1 MNEEAPL
8 ISVKGLSVHFGLG
21 RKLFGE
27 QKVVRAVENISL
39 DIPKGSFFG
48 LVGESGSGKTTFGR
62 AILQAAPIT
71 KGSIAYND
79 GKVDYDVASLGKFDL
94 KDYRKRAQLIFQ
106 DPYAALSPRMT
117 VRDII
122 AEPLEV
128 MGLTASRKETDRRVR
143 EMAAKCRLNL
153 EHLRRFPHA
162 FSGGQRQRISI
173 ARALVCQPKF
183 LVADESVAALDV
195 SIQADI
201 LNLLKSLTEELGI
214 TFLFISHDLSV
225 VAHIC
230 DHVAVMYLG
239 RLVETAPTRELF
251 AAPRHPY
258 TKALLSAI
266 PSLDPDQRGQAQK
279 LEGEIPSP
287 TNPPPG
293 CKFQTRCPHAI
304 DICRVEEPMLSQLGF
319 EHDVA
324 CHRWEELFEDQAP
337 AIVSAQVPEARPVP
351 EPVPVPKPEPEPAPA
366 AEEEPMAPEVLAN
379 ELARLRRKN
388 RIAITVSIIALLAL
402 PFACAL

>member
-1 MNEEAPL
+1 MSDEPL
-8 ISVKGLSVHFGLG
+8 ISARDLAVHF
-21 RKLFGE
+21 KLRSGPFTRT
-27 QKVVRAVENISL
+27 QFLKAVEGINV

-48 LVGESGSGKTTFGR
+48 LVGESGSGKTTLGR
-62 AILQAAPIT
+62 SFLKAVPISRGQVHYADGEKEYDLQSMSKAELA
-71 KGSIAYND
+71 
-79 GKVDYDVASLGKFDL
+79 
-94 KDYRKRAQLIFQ
+94 DYRKRAQLIFQ

-128 MGLTASRKETDRRVR
+128 MKLTSSREETDERVR
-143 EMAAKCRLNL
+143 EIAAKCRLNL

-173 ARALVCQPKF
+173 ARALVSSPRF
-183 LVADESVAALDV
+183 IVADESVAALDV

-201 LNLLKSLTEELGI
+201 LNLLKSLQDELGL

-225 VAHIC
+225 VAHTC

-251 AAPRHPY
+251 DAPRHPY

-266 PSLDPDQRGQAQK
+266 PSLDPDHVTKAQK

-293 CKFQTRCPHAI
+293 CKFHTRCPFATE
-304 DICRVEEPMLSQLGF
+304 ICKTTEPKLEHSGH

-324 CHRWEELFEDQAP
+324 CHHWQE
-337 AIVSAQVPEARPVP
+337 
-351 EPVPVPKPEPEPAPA
+351 
-366 AEEEPMAPEVLAN
+366 
-379 ELARLRRKN
+379 
-388 RIAITVSIIALLAL
+388 IAD
-402 PFACAL
+402 

>member
-1 MNEEAPL
+1 MTETL
-8 ISVKGLSVHFGLG
+8 IETKDLSVHFPLKGN
-21 RKLFGE
+21 LFGPTP
-27 QKVVRAVENISL
+27 VVRAVEGVSVHIER
-39 DIPKGSFFG
+39 GSFYG

-62 AILQAAPIT
+62 ALLRAAPIT
-71 KGSIAYND
+71 RGEARYSDADVSYD
-79 GKVDYDVASLGKFDL
+79 LTTLEGKDMIE
-94 KDYRKRAQLIFQ
+94 YRKRAQLIFQ

-128 MGLTASRKETDRRVR
+128 MGLTQSRNETDERVR
-143 EMAAKCRLNL
+143 AIAARCRINL

-173 ARALVCQPKF
+173 ARALVSEPNF
-183 LVADESVAALDV
+183 IVADESVAALDV
-195 SIQADI
+195 SIQADV
-201 LNLLKSLTEELGI
+201 LNLLKSIQLEMGL

-225 VAHIC
+225 VAHVC

-266 PSLDPDQRGQAQK
+266 PSLDPDDAGNVVK

-287 TNPPPG
+287 INPPPG
-293 CKFQTRCPHAI
+293 CKFQTRCRFAI
-304 DICRVEEPMLSQLGF
+304 DICRTEEPKLDNLGF
-319 EHDVA
+319 DHDVA
-324 CHRWEELFEDQAP
+324 CHRWKELTDDPQAS
-337 AIVSAQVPEARPVP
+337 VVDHD
-351 EPVPVPKPEPEPAPA
+351 
-366 AEEEPMAPEVLAN
+366 
-379 ELARLRRKN
+379 
-388 RIAITVSIIALLAL
+388 
-402 PFACAL
+402 

>member
-1 MNEEAPL
+1 MSETL
-8 ISVKGLSVHFGLG
+8 IATNDLSVHFPLRGN
-21 RKLFGE
+21 LFGP
-27 QKVVRAVENISL
+27 KPVVRAVEGVTVHIE
-39 DIPKGSFFG
+39 KGSFYG

-62 AILQAAPIT
+62 ALLRAAPIT
-71 KGSIAYND
+71 RGEATYTD
-79 GKVDYDVASLGKFDL
+79 GDVSYDLPSLEGDDL
-94 KDYRKRAQLIFQ
+94 REYRKRAQLIFQ

-128 MGLTASRKETDRRVR
+128 MGLTKSREETDDRVR
-143 EMAAKCRLNL
+143 AIAAECRINL

-173 ARALVCQPKF
+173 ARALVSKPRF
-183 LVADESVAALDV
+183 IVADESVAALDV
-195 SIQADI
+195 SIQADV
-201 LNLLKSLTEELGI
+201 LNLLKSIQQIMGL

-251 AAPRHPY
+251 AGPRHPY

-266 PSLDPDQRGQAQK
+266 PSLDPDDRGNVQK

-304 DICRVEEPMLSQLGF
+304 DICRKEEPKLDSMGF

-324 CHRWEELFEDQAP
+324 CHRWQELADG
-337 AIVSAQVPEARPVP
+337 
-351 EPVPVPKPEPEPAPA
+351 
-366 AEEEPMAPEVLAN
+366 PEVS
-379 ELARLRRKN
+379 
-388 RIAITVSIIALLAL
+388 IADPA
-402 PFACAL
+402 